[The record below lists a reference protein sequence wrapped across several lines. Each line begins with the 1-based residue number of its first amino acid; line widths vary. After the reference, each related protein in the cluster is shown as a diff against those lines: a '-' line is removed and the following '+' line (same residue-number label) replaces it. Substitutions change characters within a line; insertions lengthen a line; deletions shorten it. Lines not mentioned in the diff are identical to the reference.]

1 MGLLDFVAGA
11 AQKGS
16 DLLSAQSLEAMKVDA
31 EVSKAQRIMEAQRA
45 STEAQRQQTQTRQAS
60 YAQPI
65 TSTVPGV
72 PAASGAM
79 DYEGEDG
86 PAGNPVATQDTTT
99 SRAPTFGEV
108 ARNAVS
114 AGDFD
119 AAKLPE
125 SFQSKDDQ
133 VTHYRDMALGLG
145 QRAQIRADAEIKGK
159 EITAKSRTDVAAA
172 RAQNELDKI
181 DAKLYDENGN
191 RIPPNGQVIAQ
202 IQQIGKGINVE
213 MNVNQKDAAQAQ
225 KAINEINSQILTGMI
240 ATKKPEQKAAV
251 EAELAKQQ
259 GILEKAK
266 AALVDLHATRDDAN
280 KKFGDFIKPQTKQN
294 SGLISST
301 QPGYNPGDAR
311 PDEQPDATDSSVSPA
326 QAATRYLDALGGKR
340 K

>member
-16 DLLSAQSLEAMKVDA
+16 DLLSAQSLEAMKTDA
-31 EVSKAQRIMEAQRA
+31 EVNKAQRIMEAQRA
-45 STEAQRQQTQTRQAS
+45 STEAVRQQTQSRQAG
-60 YAQPI
+60 YAQPV

-72 PAASGAM
+72 PAAPGAM

-86 PAGNPVATQDTTT
+86 PAGNPVATQDTAT

-133 VTHYRDMALGLG
+133 VAHYRDMALGLG
-145 QRAQIRADAEIKGK
+145 QRAQIRAEADIKGK

-181 DAKLYDENGN
+181 WDKMHDDNGVSV
-191 RIPPNGQVIAQ
+191 PPNGQVIAQ
-202 IQQIGKGINVE
+202 IQQIGKGINVQLG
-213 MNVNQKDAAQAQ
+213 MNQKDVAQAQ
-225 KAINEINSQILTGMI
+225 KAINEINNQILTGMI
-240 ATKKPEQKAAV
+240 STKKPEQKAAV

-259 GILEKAK
+259 DILEKSQ
-266 AALVDLHATRDDAN
+266 AAIAELHATRDDAN
-280 KKFGDFIKPQTKQN
+280 KKFGDFIKPQAQQKT
-294 SGLISST
+294 GLISST

-326 QAATRYLDALGGKR
+326 QAATRYLDALGGMR